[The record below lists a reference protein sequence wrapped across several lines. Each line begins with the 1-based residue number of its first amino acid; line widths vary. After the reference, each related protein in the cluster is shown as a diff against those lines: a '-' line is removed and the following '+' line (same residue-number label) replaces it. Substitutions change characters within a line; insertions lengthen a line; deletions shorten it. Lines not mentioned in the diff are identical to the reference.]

1 VIDVGQFREYIIDP
15 VLEEMS
21 MYSVAASE
29 LLLGTAIQESR
40 LTYLVQL
47 GGGPALGVFQMEP
60 ATFKDI
66 WINYLAFRPSI
77 SKSVQSIAG
86 VGAAEHATAEQM
98 VWHLAFAAAMCRV
111 HYRRVPEAMPP
122 AGDYPAQAEYW
133 KEYYN
138 TPLGAGTAEEY
149 IENWENAH
157 GH

>member
-1 VIDVGQFREYIIDP
+1 
-15 VLEEMS
+15 

-122 AGDYPAQAEYW
+122 AGDRPAQAEYW

>member
-1 VIDVGQFREYIIDP
+1 MIDIGQFREYIIDP

-66 WINYLAFRPSI
+66 WTNYLAFRPSI
-77 SKSVQSIAG
+77 SKSLQSIAG
-86 VGAAEHATAEQM
+86 MNAAEHATAGQM

-111 HYRRVPEAMPP
+111 HYRRVPEAMPS
-122 AGDYPAQAEYW
+122 AGDTRAQAAYW

-138 TPLGAGTAEEY
+138 TPLGAGTVEEY
-149 IENWENAH
+149 LKNWENAH